1 VFARLIAM
9 VNAGQVRPLV
19 SRTYKLRE
27 IARAQAD
34 FQSKT
39 LAGKLVLVPP
49 GANAAS
55 HGFEHGG
62 GDG

>member
-1 VFARLIAM
+1 M

-19 SRTYKLRE
+19 SRSYPLQQ

-39 LAGKLVLVPP
+39 LPGKLVLVPP
-49 GANAAS
+49 GVDS
-55 HGFEHGG
+55 GDIETGG
-62 GDG
+62 ENG

>member
-1 VFARLIAM
+1 MFEALIGM

-19 SRTYKLRE
+19 SRTYPLRQ

-39 LAGKLVLVPP
+39 LPGKLVLVPP
-49 GANAAS
+49 GV
-55 HGFEHGG
+55 GG
-62 GDG
+62 GDDESESGNA